1 MEYSRE
7 FLSNSGVVISPK
19 GRRRWPDDLKALI
32 VNETLEPGA
41 TVFGVA
47 RRWGLRANRISTWRG
62 MAKRG
67 ALVLPALSP
76 SVGSDVEFASLVV
89 SNVPAGSDLGSVGA
103 DEAGAVSSLE
113 IQVGGAVL
121 GLPLDSP
128 ANRISEIMLALGQP
142 AKPESANK

>member
-1 MEYSRE
+1 MEYSQE

-41 TVFGVA
+41 TVFDVA
-47 RRWGLRANRISTWRG
+47 RRWGLHANRVSTWRG

-76 SVGSDVEFASLVV
+76 STEDKVEFASLVV
-89 SNVPAGSDLGSVGA
+89 STEPSVSGGSDEVGA
-103 DEAGAVSSLE
+103 ERSLE

-121 GLPLDSP
+121 RLPLDSP
-128 ANRISEIMLALGQP
+128 ANRISEIMLALDQP
-142 AKPESANK
+142 ARSELVNK